1 MYKTYKVRLF
11 PTEEQVDKLNKT
23 CGACRFIW
31 NWALNFRENY
41 YKLNNIHLNY
51 NAISKKITALRKQED
66 YFWLNEISL
75 GSLNLVLKKQEE
87 AYTRYFD
94 KQNNFPKFKS
104 KKKSKKYIPTRY
116 DRVNFKDSYVSIDK
130 IGRIR
135 YTFSYKTKPMD
146 LNIKKASISL
156 IHNKWILFIVCE
168 CENQAVNLT
177 NNKLGIDLGIKEL
190 ATCSLNYEKIV
201 FHNINKSKKIKK
213 LNKKL
218 KHIQRIICRKYRI
231 NSSYNKTNNILKYE
245 NILRNINYKIS
256 NIRRDYIHKCT
267 SYLVSLK
274 PNTVV
279 METLNIK
286 GMMKNRHLSKAIGEQ
301 YLFIFTKYMK
311 YKCELYGIN
320 FIQVPR
326 FYPSSKLCSSCG
338 AIKND
343 LKLSDRT
350 YICEECGLIID
361 RDENAAI
368 NLMNYIQ

>member
-1 MYKTYKVRLF
+1 MYKTYKIRLF
-11 PTEEQVDKLNKT
+11 PTEEQIIKLKRT

-31 NWALNFRENY
+31 NWALNFREDY
-41 YKLNNIHLNY
+41 YKLNNKHLNY
-51 NAISKKITALRKQED
+51 NSISKEVTGIRKKEE
-66 YFWLNEISL
+66 YIWLNDISL
-75 GSLNLVLKKQEE
+75 GSLNLVLKNQEQ
-87 AYTRYFD
+87 AYTRYFN

-104 KKKSKKYIPTRY
+104 KKKSKMYMPTRN
-116 DRVNFKDSYVSIDK
+116 DRVNFKDSFVSIDK
-130 IGRIR
+130 IGRLK
-135 YTFSYKTKPMD
+135 YVSSYSFNIKD
-146 LNIKKASISL
+146 LNVKKASISF

-168 CENQAVNLT
+168 CETQAVNLT
-177 NNKLGIDLGIKEL
+177 SNKLGIDLGIKEL

-218 KHIQRIICRKYRI
+218 KHIQRIIHRKYRT
-231 NSSYNKTNNILKYE
+231 NSSYNKTSNILKYE
-245 NILRNINYKIS
+245 NILRDINYKIS
-256 NIRRDYIHKCT
+256 NIKRDYVHKCT

-286 GMMKNRHLSKAIGEQ
+286 GMMKNRHLSNAIGEQ
-301 YLFIFTKYMK
+301 YLFMFTKCMK
-311 YKCELYGIN
+311 YKCELYGIG

-338 AIKND
+338 IIKND